1 MSRLAATIA
10 RPRSS
15 SRSKSG
21 PSAGSYASTPSI
33 EPAWSRPCATRSS
46 RSSLAASRAFRQPPG
61 SSRPSPLEPTAES
74 AEDAPES
81 GPREQ
86 ADLLFLLIAHGCDRR
101 HIRIPSRP
109 GGCPM
114 TKASRVPVVGVLL
127 IGVLC
132 PPTRVSAQQRPAIAD
147 RISYEGKDKAGNPVK
162 VTYTRSQL
170 ASQNAVVKDEVDP
183 VFFNDQYWLL
193 FPFHLVWDASAM
205 VQDAGMQK
213 LPLGKGSA
221 KKVSVK
227 YPSDGG
233 YTPGDTWDLYVG
245 TDGRIQELAFQHGG
259 TAKPGVVLATWADYK
274 KAGPLLLSLDHRG
287 TADGKPFRLSFSNV
301 AVKLTGSSTWVDA
314 Q

>member
-1 MSRLAATIA
+1 
-10 RPRSS
+10 
-15 SRSKSG
+15 
-21 PSAGSYASTPSI
+21 
-33 EPAWSRPCATRSS
+33 
-46 RSSLAASRAFRQPPG
+46 
-61 SSRPSPLEPTAES
+61 
-74 AEDAPES
+74 
-81 GPREQ
+81 
-86 ADLLFLLIAHGCDRR
+86 
-101 HIRIPSRP
+101 
-109 GGCPM
+109 M

-147 RISYEGKDKAGNPVK
+147 QIAKTYGLDSFGQVEAIRYTFNIDLAALKLKLSRSWVWEPKTDRISYEGKDKAGNPVK
-162 VTYTRSQL
+162 VTYSRSQL
-170 ASQNAVVKDEVDP
+170 ASQSAVVKDEVDP
-183 VFFNDQYWLL
+183 GFFNDQYWLL
-193 FPFHLVWDASAM
+193 FPFHLVWDASAT

-245 TDGRIQELAFQHGG
+245 ADGRIQELAFQHGG
-259 TAKPGVVLATWADYK
+259 TAKPSVVLATWADYK